1 VKVKSFEELYRG
13 VKQKDAYWTAD
24 AIYSFTEELNRLAEI
39 EGVSRAEIA
48 RRLGTSA
55 AYVTKIFRGDVNFTV
70 ESMVRLAR
78 AVGARIHVHL
88 ALEGHRVRWFDLPRI
103 ERRLPAGLDPG
114 QFKKVRVSEVEEKR
128 DGQTPA
134 AA

>member
-1 VKVKSFEELYRG
+1 MKAKSFEELYKG
-13 VKQKDAYWTAD
+13 VKQKDTYWTAD

-55 AYVTKIFRGDVNFTV
+55 AYVTKVFRGDVNFTV
-70 ESMVRLAR
+70 ESMVRLSR
-78 AVGARIHVHL
+78 TLGARLHVHL
-88 ALEGHRVRWFDLPRI
+88 ALEGHQVRWFDLPRI
-103 ERRLPAGLDPG
+103 ERKLHAGLNPE
-114 QFKKVRVSEVEEKR
+114 QFKKVRISEVEEKR
-128 DGQTPA
+128 DGETPA

>member
-1 VKVKSFEELYRG
+1 MKVKSFEELYREA
-13 VKQKDAYWTAD
+13 KQKDAYWTAD
-24 AIYSFTEELNRLAEI
+24 AIYSFTEELARLAKI

-55 AYVTKIFRGDVNFTV
+55 AYITKVFRGDANFTV

-78 AVGARIHVHL
+78 VVGARLHVHI
-88 ALEGHRVRWFDLPRI
+88 ALEGHHVRWFDLPRI
-103 ERRLPAGLDPG
+103 ERKLPAGLTPG
-114 QFKKVRVSEVEEKR
+114 HFKKVRVSEYEEIR
-128 DGQTPA
+128 DGKSPA

>member
-1 VKVKSFEELYRG
+1 MKVKSFAELRDRASR
-13 VKQKDAYWTAD
+13 KDPYWVAD
-24 AIYSFTEELNRLAEI
+24 AIYTFTEELNRITEVGGI
-39 EGVSRAEIA
+39 SRAELA

-78 AVGARIHVHL
+78 AVEARLHVHL
-88 ALEGHRVRWFDLPRI
+88 ALEGHQVRWFDVPRV
-103 ERRLPAGLDPG
+103 RMGVRADVNPG
-114 QFKKVRVSEVEEKR
+114 SFRKIPPPGIEEKR
-128 DGQTPA
+128 NDQAPA

>member
-1 VKVKSFEELYRG
+1 MKVESFAELYEEAR
-13 VKQKDAYWTAD
+13 KKDAYWVAD

-55 AYVTKIFRGDVNFTV
+55 AYVTKIFRGDANFTI
-70 ESMVRLAR
+70 ESMVKLAR
-78 AVGARIHVHL
+78 VIGARLHVHF
-88 ALEGHRVRWFDLPRI
+88 ALEGHQVRWFDLPRV
-103 ERRLPAGLDPG
+103 ERKLPAGLNPEE
-114 QFKKVRVSEVEEKR
+114 FKRAQVFKIEEKR
-128 DGQTPA
+128 DGETPA

>member
-1 VKVKSFEELYRG
+1 MKLKSFAELYEVAR
-13 VKQKDAYWTAD
+13 QKDAYWVAD

-55 AYVTKIFRGDVNFTV
+55 AYVTKVFRGDVNFTV

-78 AVGARIHVHL
+78 AIGARLHVHL
-88 ALEGHRVRWFDLPRI
+88 ALEGHQVRWFDLPRV
-103 ERRLPAGLDPG
+103 ERKLPAGMNPG
-114 QFKKVRVSEVEEKR
+114 QFKKVQVSDVEEKR
-128 DGQTPA
+128 DGNTPA

>member
-1 VKVKSFEELYRG
+1 MKVKSFAELYEVAR
-13 VKQKDAYWTAD
+13 QKDAYWVAD

-55 AYVTKIFRGDVNFTV
+55 AYVTKIFRGDVNFTI
-70 ESMVRLAR
+70 ESMVKLAR
-78 AVGARIHVHL
+78 VIGARLHVHL
-88 ALEGHRVRWFDLPRI
+88 ALEGHQVRWFDLPRV
-103 ERRLPAGLDPG
+103 ERKLPAGLNPEE
-114 QFKKVRVSEVEEKR
+114 FKRVQVFKIEEKR
-128 DGQTPA
+128 DGETPA